1 MVAPVTP
8 DWRVRVLALVPF
20 LNMIAPARD
29 EAVPR
34 VSDEAPDRAR
44 VVPIAAPMS
53 GVVRV
58 SPARVSAAEA
68 RLIATWVVPI

>member
-8 DWRVRVLALVPF
+8 DWRVRVLAFVQF
-20 LNMIAPARD
+20 LKMIAPARD

-34 VSDEAPDRAR
+34 VSDEAPESAR
-44 VVPIAAPMS
+44 VVPVAAPMS

-58 SPARVSAAEA
+58 SPASVRAALA

>member
-8 DWRVRVLALVPF
+8 DWRVRVLVFVPF
-20 LNMIAPARD
+20 LKIIAPARD

-34 VSDEAPDRAR
+34 VSEEAPESAR
-44 VVPIAAPMS
+44 VIHVAAPIS

-58 SPARVSAAEA
+58 SPASVSDAEA
-68 RLIATWVVPI
+68 RLIAT